1 MRCPFCGSGDSQV
14 KDSRPSEDNS
24 SIRRR
29 RFCPDCAARFTT
41 FERVE
46 LREFQVQKR
55 DGKLEVFERDKLLRS
70 MTIAL
75 RKRPFDAARLE
86 LMING
91 IVRQLESLG
100 ETLVD
105 SSLIGEKVMDC
116 LKALDKVAYVR
127 YASVYKDF
135 TEASD
140 FESFIEDLKDD
151 GGV

>member
-1 MRCPFCGSGDSQV
+1 
-14 KDSRPSEDNS
+14 
-24 SIRRR
+24 
-29 RFCPDCAARFTT
+29 
-41 FERVE
+41 
-46 LREFQVQKR
+46 
-55 DGKLEVFERDKLLRS
+55 

>member
-29 RFCPDCAARFTT
+29 RICPDCAARFTT